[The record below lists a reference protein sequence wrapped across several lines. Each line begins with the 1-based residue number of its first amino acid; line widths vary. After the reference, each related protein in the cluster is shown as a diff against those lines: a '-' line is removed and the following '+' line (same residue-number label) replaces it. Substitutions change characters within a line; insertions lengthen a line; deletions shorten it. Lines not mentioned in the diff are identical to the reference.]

1 MSITSE
7 VKSFSES
14 IMLIEPFGKTETK
27 IIEDEYIES
36 GNVSFQLLISI
47 FSTDGKLRCEIFEI
61 FEIFL
66 NQNFYHQNSN
76 IRENIQLL

>member
-1 MSITSE
+1 MSIKSE

-14 IMLIEPFGKTETK
+14 IMLIEPFGNTETK

-61 FEIFL
+61 FL
-66 NQNFYHQNSN
+66 NQNFYHQNSH